1 MDTQKTRRSFK
12 EGVTLTRILYTLVL
26 LLAAPFLL
34 FSLLKNKPNKPVIGS
49 RWKELFGY
57 SPVLN
62 SQSREVIWI
71 HAVSVGE
78 TIAVTPFI
86 KALKQQSPD
95 LIIVLTT
102 TTATGAKQ
110 AESLKDLV
118 THRYMPID
126 FSFTI
131 SNFVNRINPSKLII
145 VETELW
151 PNTIN
156 MVSKSNIPIY
166 ILNARL
172 SEKSF
177 KNYQKVRKLF
187 ITIADNL
194 TKVLCLHQDD
204 AKRFSLLGVEGH
216 KIHITGSIKFDIKTK
231 DSDIKSGEALRKT
244 FGANRPIWVAAS
256 THSGEEEKMLNVH
269 KKILETIPEALLIL
283 IPRHPE
289 RFNLVKNL
297 AKNKF
302 TTNSRT
308 SKNQSN
314 SNIEVYVADT
324 MGEMM
329 TILASSDICVMGGS
343 FLGSKVG
350 GHNLLE
356 PAALGIPTLIGPSYF
371 NFKDITKQLSD
382 VRATEVVHTEEELTE
397 ALLNLFNNPKEL
409 KEKGIAAHA
418 IVEKNTGAIKKSLC
432 HILG

>member
-1 MDTQKTRRSFK
+1 M
-12 EGVTLTRILYTLVL
+12 TLIRILYTLAL

-34 FSLLKNKPNKPVIGS
+34 FSLLKRKPNKPVIGS

-57 SPVLN
+57 GPVLN
-62 SQSREVIWI
+62 CRSQEVIWI

-86 KALKQQSPD
+86 KALKQQNPD
-95 LIIVLTT
+95 LTVVLTT

-126 FSFTI
+126 FCFTV

-145 VETELW
+145 VETEIW
-151 PNTIN
+151 PNTIEI
-156 MVSKSNIPIY
+156 VSRSKTPIY

-177 KNYQKVRKLF
+177 KNYQKVQKLF
-187 ITIADNL
+187 ITMAGKL
-194 TKVLCLHQDD
+194 TKVLCIHQDD
-204 AKRFSLLGVEGH
+204 AKRFSLLGVEEN
-216 KIHITGSIKFDIKTK
+216 KIHITGSIKFDIKTS
-231 DSDIKSGEALRKT
+231 DSAIKSGQALRRT
-244 FGANRPIWVAAS
+244 FGTKRPIWVAAS
-256 THSGEEEKMLNVH
+256 THSGEDEKILKVH
-269 KKILETIPEALLIL
+269 KKILEKKPEALLIL

-289 RFNLVKNL
+289 RFNLVKKL
-297 AKNKF
+297 ARREF
-302 TTNSRT
+302 STNSRT
-308 SKNQSN
+308 SKIQSN
-314 SNIEVYVADT
+314 SNIEVYIADT
-324 MGEMM
+324 MGEMI
-329 TILASSDICVMGGS
+329 TILSSSDICFMGGS

-382 VRATEVVHTEEELTE
+382 VGATEVIHTEEELTD

-409 KEKGIAAHA
+409 KEKGIAAYA
-418 IVEKNTGAIKKSLC
+418 IVEKNTGAINKSLC